1 MDVTFELPDGDQV
14 TLDAERAA
22 FLAESLRARASGED
36 GKVAK
41 PEQVQALA
49 DAIETHAAGGATTP
63 VRLSQG
69 AELNPLLSI
78 LNVAAMGDSEQGWR
92 KLHRAVRA
100 LYEGELGY

>member
-1 MDVTFELPDGDQV
+1 MPEP
-14 TLDAERAA
+14 
-22 FLAESLRARASGED
+22 SGED
-36 GKVAK
+36 GKIAK
-41 PEQVQALA
+41 PETVRALA
-49 DAIETHAAGGATTP
+49 EAVDAHAAGGATGP

-69 AELNPLLSI
+69 TELNPLLSI